1 MHKLVIV
8 DDEYL
13 VRLGIR
19 ETIDWA
25 ANGIEVIGDASNGK
39 QGYEMIKE
47 LNPDL
52 VITDIKMPIM
62 NGVDL
67 VKTLHKE
74 GFNGEIVVLSGYKDF
89 EYAKE
94 TFENGI
100 FSYVVKPIDNDELLE
115 VVLRAVAKLEQKIK
129 DRTLT
134 SKVQTELPTLQSEF
148 MKKLLSSNSF
158 VGSDI
163 PSELLNH
170 DISLPTNGTM
180 ALISIEEMF
189 KSKKSELNIYI
200 NLLKEALSK
209 EKIAFVDFDFQDSIV
224 MFLNSNDIEK
234 ISLICRD
241 TFIPFEQKTLTAL
254 TVGLTLYS
262 SLEYIQKTYESC
274 LKLVQSKLLFHLNT
288 VEMEL
293 DDQTSYRHRQ
303 SISQFYSIIAEKYS
317 MQLTVRSVSDEMNV
331 SESYLMHLLKDNLG
345 KTFNEILTGYRIGI
359 AKRLLLSGKYRIN
372 EVSDKVGYID
382 VKYFSQVFK
391 KIVGVTPSDYQGHDI
406 GWKRVKKSILG
417 QKC

>member
-224 MFLNSNDIEK
+224 MFLDSNDIEK

-254 TVGLTLYS
+254 TIGLTLYS

-406 GWKRVKKSILG
+406 G
-417 QKC
+417 

>member
-163 PSELLNH
+163 PSELSNH

-317 MQLTVRSVSDEMNV
+317 TQLTVRSVSDEMNI

-406 GWKRVKKSILG
+406 GWKRVKNSILG

>member
-94 TFENGI
+94 TYENGI

-180 ALISIEEMF
+180 TLISIEEMF

-234 ISLICRD
+234 ISLICRE

-406 GWKRVKKSILG
+406 G
-417 QKC
+417 

>member
-224 MFLNSNDIEK
+224 IFLNSNDIEK

-254 TVGLTLYS
+254 TIGLTLYS

-331 SESYLMHLLKDNLG
+331 SESYLMHLLKDNLE

-406 GWKRVKKSILG
+406 G
-417 QKC
+417 